1 MEEEVGVEGEGE
13 KKGGAGC
20 FGVGVGSDGSDGS
33 DGGGGRGVR
42 RWGTEVLGVVD
53 GGGDGSEGSEGSEGC
68 VANSVVNSVVGGVG
82 GGRKKGEEGEEEEG
96 EEGEEE
102 AGRTTSGGGGG
113 GRRGGRGTEIHGPAR
128 GQEGKRNGGR
138 GVRERETVKRN
149 KRSLRQAFSPSGGGG
164 GATDQSV
171 VSFRFFQVLSGS
183 FRNELFQ
190 ERTKSP
196 AGHSDGGH
204 SLSCCLGKGG
214 RCSKRNCTLH
224 PGEQHPAVRSSPQ

>member
-1 MEEEVGVEGEGE
+1 LEEEVGVEGEGE

-53 GGGDGSEGSEGSEGC
+53 GGGDGSEGSEGC
-68 VANSVVNSVVGGVG
+68 VANSVVNSVVGGVS

-113 GRRGGRGTEIHGPAR
+113 ERRGGRGTEIHGPAR

-149 KRSLRQAFSPSGGGG
+149 KRSLRQAFSPSGVL
-164 GATDQSV
+164 SV
-171 VSFRFFQVLSGS
+171 RRSLRQAGEAVQQIRAWFLLGSFRFFQVLSGTNS
-183 FRNELFQ
+183 FRNERNLRQ
-190 ERTKSP
+190 GTP
-196 AGHSDGGH
+196 TAGTP
-204 SLSCCLGKGG
+204 C
-214 RCSKRNCTLH
+214 RV
-224 PGEQHPAVRSSPQ
+224 A